1 MALVVPFRALRY
13 DPREVPDLGAVVAP
27 PYDVISPE
35 ARETLLARHPHNCVR
50 LILEAG
56 EDRYER
62 TARRFSDWRQT
73 GILRRDPRPAFY
85 LVEDRYHVRDATG
98 HDVERRRRGLLALV
112 RIEPPGPRGILP
124 HERTLARPRDDRFR
138 LMSAV
143 NAHLSPVFLLAPDK
157 DGSLAS
163 LLEEASGSET
173 LAEFTEGPEA
183 SHRLARAEAPA
194 LTARIR
200 DALAD
205 RPLLIADGHHRYET
219 ARAYRDRRREDSG
232 RERGPDGTGREAYE
246 FVMALVA
253 SMDDPGTTVLG
264 YHRVVRE
271 TGLTPDALR
280 ARLARTLTVERI
292 AGRGERGGLE
302 RLLTAMTEADGR
314 SENAF
319 GLGLGGDDG
328 LYLARRPRDLASP
341 PLARLDV
348 SVLHHAVFEA
358 ALGMTEEDFT
368 EQRRID
374 YTPDAEAALAR
385 TDSGGHA
392 AAFLLNPT
400 PASSVLAIAS
410 GGEVMPQKSTY
421 FYPKLLT
428 GLTFHPMD
436 PGDTLDG

>member
-1 MALVVPFRALRY
+1 MAFVAPFRALRY
-13 DPREVPDLGAVVAP
+13 DPAKVPDLGAVVAP

-35 ARETLLARHPHNCVR
+35 QREALLARHPHNCVR
-50 LILEAG
+50 LILQTG
-56 EDRYER
+56 EDRYDR
-62 TARRFSDWRQT
+62 ASRCFAGWREA
-73 GILRRDPRPAFY
+73 GVLVRDDRPAFY

-98 HDVERRRRGLLALV
+98 HGVERRRRGLLAVV
-112 RIEPPGPRGILP
+112 RIEAPEARVILP

-143 NAHLSPVFLLAPDK
+143 NAQLSPVFLLAPDK

-163 LLEEASGSET
+163 LLDHASAGET
-173 LAEFTEGPEA
+173 LATFAEGGVA
-183 SHRLARAEAPA
+183 SHRLARVEAPA
-194 LTARIR
+194 LGARIR
-200 DALAD
+200 DALAE

-219 ARAYRDRRREDSG
+219 ARHYRDRRREDLGG
-232 RERGPDGTGREAYE
+232 RATGREPWE

-271 TGLTPDALR
+271 TNLGPDALR
-280 ARLARTLTVERI
+280 ARLSRAFRLERVARRGDEERI
-292 AGRGERGGLE
+292 V
-302 RLLTAMTEADGR
+302 RLLTAMTEADARG
-314 SENAF
+314 ENAF
-319 GLGLGGDDG
+319 GVAMRGDDD
-328 LYLARRPRDLASP
+328 LILARRPRDLAAP

-348 SVLHHAVFEA
+348 SVLHQAVFEA

-374 YTPDAEAALAR
+374 YTPDPEAALAKVF
-385 TDSGGHA
+385 SGSHA

-400 PASSVLAIAS
+400 PASAVLAIAS
-410 GGEVMPQKSTY
+410 AGQVMPQKSTY
-421 FYPKLLT
+421 FYPKLHT

-436 PGDTLDG
+436 PDDRID